1 MVYRTYND
9 IDEAYRRVRIAHA
22 AGQVAQ
28 SVMILVAAEVR
39 DKFDVHFHASP
50 FLAAHMHCEVVGV
63 IRL

>member
-50 FLAAHMHCEVVGV
+50 FLAMHMY
-63 IRL
+63 